1 MRSVMKTATLML
13 RWRTRCFRAV
23 GGGHTHRAFSSY
35 PHRGQFWC
43 REDTSNNNTLL
54 LGVKEQW
61 IEEMVQGDVDS
72 IVASTSSDALEI
84 EYSGL
89 SYSEADELYH
99 SVWSNT
105 EGTVQLSVDSL
116 LPGNVEMVGEPE
128 INQALLKRPFMI
140 HESTWI
146 FKVKTK

>member
-1 MRSVMKTATLML
+1 M
-13 RWRTRCFRAV
+13 
-23 GGGHTHRAFSSY
+23 
-35 PHRGQFWC
+35 
-43 REDTSNNNTLL
+43 
-54 LGVKEQW
+54 KEQW

-140 HESTWI
+140 DESTWI